1 MWGIWKTNGVALER
15 GKKKKA
21 RMKVGRGG
29 LSLYNLDPKQDS
41 ARRMTTGSVTKMFI
55 GL

>member
-1 MWGIWKTNGVALER
+1 MGYLENKWSGSGER
-15 GKKKKA
+15 KEKKA